1 MLNPLKLSS
10 IISLLLMS
18 STTLYA
24 DADNKIEHAI
34 EYRQGA
40 FHVIGWHFG
49 PMGAMVKGE
58 MPFDAQKFAENAKWV
73 QIVSEMPT
81 LEGFVPGSDQ
91 GDTEAKA
98 EIWQNWDD
106 FKAKMEKFQEEAAKL
121 AKVAQDASQVDDVK
135 EQLMATGEACK
146 SCHDDYKKD

>member
-10 IISLLLMS
+10 IISLLLMF

-24 DADNKIEHAI
+24 DAGNKIEHAI
-34 EYRQGA
+34 KYRQGA
-40 FHVIGWHFG
+40 FHVIAWHFG

-58 MPFDAQKFAENAKWV
+58 IPFDAQKFAENAKWV

-81 LEGFVPGSDQ
+81 LEGFVPDSDQ

-106 FKAKMEKFQEEAAKL
+106 FKAKMKKFQEEAAKL
-121 AKVAQDASQVDDVK
+121 AKVAQGATQVDAVK
-135 EQLMATGEACK
+135 DQLMATGKACK